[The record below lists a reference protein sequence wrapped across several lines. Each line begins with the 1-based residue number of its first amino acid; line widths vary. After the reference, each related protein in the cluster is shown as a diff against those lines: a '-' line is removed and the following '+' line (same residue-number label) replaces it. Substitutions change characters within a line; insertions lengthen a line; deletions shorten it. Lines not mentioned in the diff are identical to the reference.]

1 MTVEDILS
9 TAIRHSSSW
18 QAGFGQ
24 GPLSL
29 MYMVAAGRGT
39 DHPRLIYRYLVGRDD
54 VLPKKEISLVFRQ
67 REDVDTL
74 EQMEKQVRR
83 WQDGG
88 EFQRIIEISREWLP
102 PRAGMWRISLDLD
115 GKRNKAYIVDIS
127 LNRYG
132 GCFSRMDMGLRM
144 IPLDTLQPVLSS
156 TNSPRVIVV
165 ADAEGE
171 YWVFKP
177 STDPGDDAFVAEVS
191 FMLSLPVSPY
201 AIRPSAGV
209 VEEHEQE
216 ERLVGFLTPLQPA
229 SSIALVYRAKEV
241 CTLRECPSCDISW
254 RKRLAWA
261 IDASAGLRWLH
272 RLGHAWGD
280 MKMDNLVLCQDDKL
294 RLIDYAPGGK
304 TPGWIAPEL
313 EAEALSDAKTM
324 AGDVFSLGLVLWCLA
339 EEVPEVEDGFLV
351 GEGRWTQ
358 TNPAVPGWYKGL
370 VNSCLARS
378 PEGRPTA
385 DEVCDILE
393 THVGDVL

>member
-1 MTVEDILS
+1 MKLEDILS

-24 GPLSL
+24 GPLSF
-29 MYMVAAGRGT
+29 MYMVAAGKGT

-216 ERLVGFLTPLQPA
+216 EPSVINCSGLPCKGGLHC
-229 SSIALVYRAKEV
+229 EGM
-241 CTLRECPSCDISW
+241 PSCDISW

-261 IDASAGLRWLH
+261 IDASEGLRWLH

-304 TPGWIAPEL
+304 TRGWIAPEL

-339 EEVPEVEDGFLV
+339 EEVPEVEDGFLI
-351 GEGRWTQ
+351 GEGRWAQ
-358 TNPAVPGWYKGL
+358 TNPRFRNGTEVWWTVALPAHLRAVL
-370 VNSCLARS
+370 Q
-378 PEGRPTA
+378 PTRC
-385 DEVCDILE
+385 VISLRR
-393 THVGDVL
+393 T